1 MLDIGQADGA
11 AATWRELIEGPLQR
25 GADPQVG
32 GVSLF
37 EPYNLPGNMGCCWLI
52 LREPTCLPSGTDL
65 AQFHAGVSSIVAR
78 CPDGGRRHILT
89 SHSQHYTRDDGPT
102 DSA

>member
-37 EPYNLPGNMGCCWLI
+37 EPYNLPTTWGVAGSYFENPLASH
-52 LREPTCLPSGTDL
+52 RTDL

-78 CPDGGRRHILT
+78 CPDGSGA
-89 SHSQHYTRDDGPT
+89 S
-102 DSA
+102 